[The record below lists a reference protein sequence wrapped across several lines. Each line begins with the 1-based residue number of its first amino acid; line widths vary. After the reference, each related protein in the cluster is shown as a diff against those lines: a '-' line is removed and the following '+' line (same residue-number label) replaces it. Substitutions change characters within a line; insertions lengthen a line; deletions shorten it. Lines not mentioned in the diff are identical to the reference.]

1 MGGGYAGPPEA
12 QVMQGQIFVEGL
24 TPERVLHP
32 FPLVLIHGG
41 AQTANNWLTTP
52 DGRQGWA
59 DWFVDQGWVV
69 YLVDQPARGRSA
81 WQPGLDGPLVP
92 IPVRHVERLFTACA
106 EYDDWPQGKLHTQWP
121 GGEGKGHPG
130 DPVFDQFYA
139 SQVPWM
145 GRMETESAVSRAGA
159 ALLDRIGPAVV
170 LVHSQAGA
178 FGWLLADARPDLVKA
193 IVAVEPFGPPY
204 RDDSALKNVPDRSW
218 GLTLTPLT
226 YDPPVTADHPLEF
239 EQQRRVDP
247 ALQAGWLQKGCP
259 RRLANLCNVPVLVA
273 TGEASYHAAYDHCT
287 VAYLVQAGVQV
298 EHMRLADHG
307 VHGNGH
313 MMMLE
318 LNSLEIAALLNAWLI
333 ARLPDRTPERLRA
346 RRGPNTY
353 HQG

>member
-1 MGGGYAGPPEA
+1 MTADSQAVVRTTFYVGGRYAGPPEA
-12 QVMQGQIFVEGL
+12 QVMQGQIFVEAL

-32 FPLVLIHGG
+32 YPLVLIHGG

-59 DWFVDQGWVV
+59 DWFAAQGWVV

-81 WQPGLDGPLVP
+81 WQPTLDGTLAP
-92 IPVRHVERLFTACA
+92 IPVHHVERLFTACA
-106 EYDDWPQGKLHTQWP
+106 DYDDWPQAKLHTQWP
-121 GGEGKGHPG
+121 GGDSKGHPG

-145 GRMETESAVSRAGA
+145 SRVEAEHAMSLAGT
-159 ALLDRIGPAVV
+159 ALLDRIGPAVL

-178 FGWLLADARPDLVKA
+178 FGWLLADARPELVKA

-204 RDDSALKNVPDRSW
+204 RDESALKNVPDRAW

-226 YDPPVTADHPLEF
+226 YDPPATGDDRMEF
-239 EQQRRVDP
+239 EEQEP
-247 ALQAGWLQKGCP
+247 NGPGLQAGWLQKGRP
-259 RRLANLCNVPVLVA
+259 RRLAHLREVPVLVV

-287 VAYLVQAGVQV
+287 VAYLVQAGVTV
-298 EHMRLADHG
+298 EHLRLADHDIR
-307 VHGNGH
+307 GNGH

-318 LNSLEIAALLNAWLI
+318 LNNLEIAALLNAWL
-333 ARLPDRTPERLRA
+333 ARTLT
-346 RRGPNTY
+346 
-353 HQG
+353 

>member
-1 MGGGYAGPPEA
+1 MTRTTFYVGGRYAGPPEA
-12 QVMQGQIFVEGL
+12 QVMQGQMFVESL

-32 FPLVLIHGG
+32 YPLVLIHGG
-41 AQTANNWLTTP
+41 AQTANTWLTTP

-81 WQPGLDGPLVP
+81 WQPALDSALVP

-106 EYDDWPQGKLHTQWP
+106 DYDDWPQAKLHTQWP

-145 GRMETESAVSRAGA
+145 DRAETELAVSAAGA
-159 ALLDRIGPAVV
+159 SLLDRIGPAVV

-193 IVAVEPFGPPY
+193 IVAVEPFGPPFK
-204 RDDSALKNVPDRSW
+204 DDSALKTVPDRSW

-226 YDPPVTADHPLEF
+226 YDPPVTEDNPLEF
-239 EQQRRVDP
+239 ERQPQNELG
-247 ALQAGWLQKGCP
+247 LQAGWLQRGRP
-259 RRLANLCNVPVLVA
+259 RSLTRLREVPVLVV

-287 VAYLVQAGVQV
+287 VAYLVQAGVTI
-298 EHMRLADHG
+298 EHLRLADRG
-307 VHGNGH
+307 VYGNGH

-318 LNSLEIAALLNAWLI
+318 LNSLEIAALLHGWLMRTLV
-333 ARLPDRTPERLRA
+333 AADR
-346 RRGPNTY
+346 
-353 HQG
+353 